1 MMSDNYEKNR
11 NVKPEDIIQ
20 ANTFDE
26 LQVVNRDDEVDECYG
41 TDGIF
46 NLTEE
51 HIKALREGKVLYSDC
66 WEYFH
71 LIIMKEYYDGKK

>member
-1 MMSDNYEKNR
+1 MMSEKNR
-11 NVKPEDIIQ
+11 NVIPKDVIQ

-26 LQVVNRDDEVDECYG
+26 LQVVNRDDEVYKCFG

-66 WEYFH
+66 CEYFH
-71 LIIMKEYYDGKK
+71 LIIMKEYYDG